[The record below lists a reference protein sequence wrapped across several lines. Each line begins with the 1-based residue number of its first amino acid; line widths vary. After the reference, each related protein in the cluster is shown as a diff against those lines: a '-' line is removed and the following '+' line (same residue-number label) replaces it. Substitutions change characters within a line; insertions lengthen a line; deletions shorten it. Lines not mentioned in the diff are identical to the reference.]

1 MHPLRGPDHF
11 LLGDK
16 NEVVS
21 FRNVQSIP
29 IQHATFCKKMI
40 LSLESAEILLIDQ
53 NLITRDELE
62 DLKRRQMFGTKN
74 CKALNRFKKA
84 VKKDYK
90 PFFPEKPCNR
100 SFARTADRLFRSG
113 FDKIEAEKKKA
124 GEKRRYQE
132 NNSTISPRKKLPK
145 RKTANKSS

>member
-1 MHPLRGPDHF
+1 
-11 LLGDK
+11 
-16 NEVVS
+16 
-21 FRNVQSIP
+21 
-29 IQHATFCKKMI
+29 MI

-74 CKALNRFKKA
+74 CEALNRFKKA

-100 SFARTADRLFRSG
+100 SL
-113 FDKIEAEKKKA
+113 E

-145 RKTANKSS
+145 RKTANKPS